1 MRLRRTML
9 FIPGNNPG
17 MIQDAHIY
25 GSDSLIFDLEDAVPL
40 REKDAAR
47 MLVYQALKT
56 IDYNESE
63 LVVRIN
69 PLQTPYG
76 RQDVEAMVRAG
87 AQVLRMPKAETAQDV
102 LALEELICSVEQS
115 AGLPSG
121 RVGIIAAIESALG
134 VINACEIAR
143 ASHRLLA
150 LAFGAEDFAAN
161 LKTSR
166 SKEGLELLQA
176 RSQIILAARANGLD
190 AIDTVFSD
198 LNDLEGLVA
207 ETRLIKQLGFDG
219 KSVINP
225 RQIQPVHQV
234 FAPSSAEIEKAKKI
248 IIAAREAEV
257 RGSGVVS
264 LDGRMVDRPVVL
276 RAQRIIELAKA
287 SYVAFAEEE
296 LQ

>member
-25 GSDSLIFDLEDAVPL
+25 GSDSLMFDLEDAVPL

-56 IDYNESE
+56 IDFNERE

-69 PLQTPYG
+69 PLHSPFG
-76 RQDVEAMVRAG
+76 CQDVEAMVRAG
-87 AQVLRMPKAETAQDV
+87 AQVLRMPKTETARDV
-102 LALEELICSVEQS
+102 AELEELIGSIEQS
-115 AGLPSG
+115 AGLAPGS
-121 RVGIIAAIESALG
+121 VGIIAAIESALG

-143 ASHRLLA
+143 ASRRLLA

-166 SKEGLELLQA
+166 SRDGIELLQA
-176 RSQIILAARANGLD
+176 RSQIILAARATGLD

-198 LNDLEGLVA
+198 LNDPEGLLA

-225 RQIQPVHQV
+225 RQIQLVHQV
-234 FAPSSAEIEKAKKI
+234 FAPSAAEIEQAKKI
-248 IIAAREAEV
+248 IIAAREAEAK
-257 RGSGVVS
+257 GSGVVS

-276 RAQRIIELAKA
+276 RAQRIIEMAKA

>member
-25 GSDSLIFDLEDAVPL
+25 GSDSLVFDLEDAVPL

-56 IDYNESE
+56 IDFNERE

-69 PLQTPYG
+69 PLHLPFG

-87 AQVLRMPKAETAQDV
+87 AQVLRMPKTETARDV
-102 LALEELICSVEQS
+102 ALLEELIGSVETS
-115 AGLPSG
+115 AGLAPGS
-121 RVGIIAAIESALG
+121 VGIIAAIESALG

-143 ASHRLLA
+143 ASRRLLA

-166 SKEGLELLQA
+166 SREGVELLQA
-176 RSQIILAARANGLD
+176 RSQIILAARATGLD

-198 LNDLEGLVA
+198 LNDPEGLLA

-225 RQIQPVHQV
+225 RQIQLVHQV
-234 FAPSSAEIEKAKKI
+234 FAPSAAEIEQAKKI
-248 IIAAREAEV
+248 IIAAREAET

-276 RAQRIIELAKA
+276 RAQRIIEMAKA